1 MINLG
6 LKRKEMLFQDTESE
20 LLSEFYSKSTDKS
33 NREFRFARVDSNF
46 INFLPYLKD
55 GAVKLYLYYAAAA
68 KNETGASWHSVDTI
82 SQKLGATERSI
93 GNWNRQL
100 ENLGLIFRSSRGK
113 RSKTTFIL
121 PLTSFAVKMHAERM
135 NQVFTE
141 LKLSEANE
149 ASRIFFLL
157 QSITKLYIKSQGSE
171 AITSILCVRLN
182 RVFAAE
188 DTVIHN
194 IDTYIFTVLP
204 PLDKDTDKKLSE
216 CEGKGNVV
224 IVDEEKKVTLG
235 RKVFESINSFLVR
248 VPFRVD
254 EALVYDIMNQLTK
267 SDVDFSDVDHISM
280 QDLGGKNE

>member
-1 MINLG
+1 M
-6 LKRKEMLFQDTESE
+6 
-20 LLSEFYSKSTDKS
+20 
-33 NREFRFARVDSNF
+33 
-46 INFLPYLKD
+46 
-55 GAVKLYLYYAAAA
+55 KLYLYYAAAA

-149 ASRIFFLL
+149 ASRIFGRL